1 MEQAEYS
8 LKHGHRP
15 VVIPLDPQCHR
26 DAGREGTKVAPT
38 SRGSEIHLLSF
49 PSLASSQIKIIF
61 TKSFLC
67 LTEKLILV
75 WLN

>member
-8 LKHGHRP
+8 LKHGYRP

-26 DAGREGTKVAPT
+26 DAGREGKKVALT

-49 PSLASSQIKIIF
+49 RSLASH
-61 TKSFLC
+61 LR
-67 LTEKLILV
+67 
-75 WLN
+75 